1 MAKPIGPTCNLD
13 CRYCYYLDK
22 YRLYPQARGFR
33 MNERVL
39 ETFIRDYIAIHEGPE
54 VCFFWQGGEPTL
66 LGLEFFRKVL
76 ELQGRHCPA
85 GKTVR
90 NALQTNG
97 TLLDRHWA
105 AFLRDHGFLV
115 GLSIDGPQRLHDH
128 YRVNQKG
135 GPTFDSVLESLR
147 LLREER
153 VEFNTLSVVHR
164 GNARHGR
171 KVYRFLRDQG
181 VRFMQFIPLVER
193 YRDDGSL
200 ADPPSLDEPP
210 PATTVAPWSVPP
222 RAYGNFM
229 CAVFDE
235 WVRNDVGR
243 VYVQLFDVQL
253 TLWTGLP
260 SELCV
265 FAETCGQGLALEHN
279 GDLYS
284 CDHYVYPAYRL
295 SNILEHPI
303 GALAQIPQQQRF
315 GNAKRESLPRC
326 CRDCEFLFA
335 CNGGCPK
342 HRFLRTPDGEPGLNY
357 LCPSYKRYFSHTAPY
372 MRVMSDLL
380 RAGRPPALVSRM
392 LRGRGPAGR
401 SNPAS
406 RAGW

>member
-39 ETFIRDYIAIHEGPE
+39 ETFIRDYIAIHEEPE

-66 LGLEFFRKVL
+66 LGLKFFRKVL

-97 TLLDRHWA
+97 TLLDRRWA
-105 AFLRDHGFLV
+105 ALLRDHGFLV
-115 GLSIDGPQRLHDH
+115 GLSIDGPQRLHDR
-128 YRVNQKG
+128 YRVNRKG
-135 GPTFDSVLESLR
+135 GPTFDAVLETLR

-171 KVYRFLRDQG
+171 RVYRFLRDQG

-193 YRDDGSL
+193 CRDDGSL
-200 ADPPSLDEPP
+200 AEPPSLDEPP

-222 RAYGNFM
+222 QAYGNFM

-253 TLWTGLP
+253 ALWTGLP

-295 SNILEHPI
+295 GNILEHSI
-303 GALAQIPQQQRF
+303 GALAQVPQQQRF

-342 HRFLRTPDGEPGLNY
+342 HRFLRTSDGEPGLNY

-380 RAGRPPALVSRM
+380 RAGRPPAHVSRM